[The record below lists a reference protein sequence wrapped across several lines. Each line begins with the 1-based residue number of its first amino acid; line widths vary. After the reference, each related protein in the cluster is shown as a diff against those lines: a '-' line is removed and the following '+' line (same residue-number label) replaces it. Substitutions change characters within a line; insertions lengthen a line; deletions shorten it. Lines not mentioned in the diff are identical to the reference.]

1 MKRKIFGIFKKA
13 ISTFGNLDKI
23 KIIATFGSITKF
35 DNSNFDDLDVITIS
49 DKKAHD
55 DFISHLQD
63 QFRKENFEPIVFE
76 TITKKPR
83 KEKKSQVFIHD
94 LNYRT
99 LLDLLKREWKSVINS
114 MKSEMVVLYGDKTFP
129 NKLPFY
135 KVSKEELLSNI
146 TKWSQKIESEEQFK
160 IFQEYLLKI
169 IPKLLRDYDYLNL
182 ENLKN
187 IQKLLN
193 QKSSWK
199 KKLEEVNRNLQ
210 KLIP

>member
-13 ISTFGNLDKI
+13 ISTFGNRDKI
-23 KIIATFGSITKF
+23 KIIATFGGITKF

-63 QFRKENFEPIVFE
+63 RFRKENFEPIVFD

-99 LLDLLKREWKSVINS
+99 LPDLLKREWKSVINS

-146 TKWSQKIESEEQFK
+146 IKWSQKIDSEEQFK
-160 IFQEYLLKI
+160 ILQGYLLKI